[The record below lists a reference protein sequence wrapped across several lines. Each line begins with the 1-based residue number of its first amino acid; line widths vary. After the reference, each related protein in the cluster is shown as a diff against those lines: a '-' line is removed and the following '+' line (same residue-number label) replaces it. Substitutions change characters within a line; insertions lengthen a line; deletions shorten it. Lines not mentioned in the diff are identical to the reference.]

1 MNVYLKYNIEK
12 LCRSVLHDKLS
23 GTGISYNLNP
33 DGSVSFPLGIC
44 RDKYQ
49 QLLEDLKN
57 FGIEIID
64 DYKAILV
71 QKVKSL
77 ITDILY
83 KNNALPTL
91 KISAYLADTLNENY
105 RTLANV
111 FTEMCHISI
120 ESFIIFHKIEFVK
133 KLLLQ
138 EGLSLTEISYR
149 LQYSSVAHLS
159 NQFKN
164 MTGLTPSAFQKL
176 SINRRSLRAVLN

>member
-1 MNVYLKYNIEK
+1 
-12 LCRSVLHDKLS
+12 LHDKLTV
-23 GTGISYNLNP
+23 TGIPFNLNS
-33 DGSVSFPLGIC
+33 DGSISFPSGISTE
-44 RDKYQ
+44 KYKVFLQ
-49 QLLEDLKN
+49 ELEHY
-57 FGIEIID
+57 GIEIVD
-64 DYKAILV
+64 DHKAVLV

-77 ITDILY
+77 IIDMLY
-83 KNNALPTL
+83 KNNALPAV
-91 KISAYLADTLNENY
+91 KISAYLADSLNENY

-111 FTEMCHISI
+111 FSEVCHISI

-138 EGLSLTEISYR
+138 ECVSLTEISHR

-176 SINRRSLRAVLN
+176 SISRRNLVVITN